1 MNKAL
6 PAKIMVI
13 GDDSH
18 FCYLMRRYVR
28 ESSHPMVFAYA
39 HDNYIEMAQQT
50 HPAAIVLEASLPG
63 SASWQALKALKASP
77 EVSCIPIILCSWE
90 DERAHGGENGVDVY
104 LRMPILFNDFMNAL
118 ARVGIS
124 VDPVD

>member
-6 PAKIMVI
+6 LAKIMVI

-28 ESSHPMVFAYA
+28 ESSHPLVFAYT
-39 HDNYIEMAQQT
+39 HDNFVEMAQQT

-63 SASWQALKALKASP
+63 SASWLALKALNASP
-77 EVSCIPIILCSWE
+77 AVNYIPIILCSWE
-90 DERAHGGENGVDVY
+90 DEGVRGVENGADIY
-104 LRMPILFNDFMNAL
+104 LRMPILFNDFLNAL
-118 ARVGIS
+118 ARVGI
-124 VDPVD
+124 PVDLAD